1 MRPNAK
7 QLEISNALD
16 VAAVERVLAEL
27 WQNNA
32 DEVTDEAGAMLRARA
47 LNFMAFLPAEAE
59 LALAHEA
66 IAELTSSH
74 PCRAL
79 VMVGEKQKPDR
90 DIEIFVSAFCEASA
104 PTRDL
109 QLCCEEVVL
118 IARGRYVVE
127 LASAAAP
134 LLVTDL
140 PVFLW
145 WRDGLL
151 IEDKLFSLLVRASD
165 RLIIDSNESEDPG
178 ADFSAMV
185 HLFRQ
190 TALSDLNWTRLNT
203 WRTSLANFYDVAELR
218 ASLDA
223 VSRVRLDYT
232 AQESHPEGI
241 SPQALLI
248 GGWLA
253 SRLDWT
259 LADTQSLK
267 EHNGRLA
274 FSFLK
279 GDRQITLEL
288 TRVANP
294 GINPGRLVR
303 VELEA
308 SGEDQAHF
316 DVRRSE
322 DGSHLQTRVRVGSV
336 THPGRVLPLRNQSM
350 AQLLSSELEIL
361 TRDRV
366 FEDVVRMV
374 VRMMRVGAS

>member
-1 MRPNAK
+1 MRPNAR

-16 VAAVERVLAEL
+16 VAAVERVLSEL

-47 LNFMAFLPAEAE
+47 LNFMVFLPAEAE
-59 LALAHEA
+59 LALTHEV

-151 IEDKLFSLLVRASD
+151 VEDKLFSLLVRATD
-165 RLIIDSNESEDPG
+165 RLIIDSNKSEDPG
-178 ADFSAMV
+178 AEFSAMV
-185 HLFRQ
+185 HLFKQ

-218 ASLDA
+218 AALDT

-232 AQESHPEGI
+232 AQERHPEGL

-259 LADTQSLK
+259 LADTQPLK
-267 EHNGRLA
+267 EHNERLV
-274 FSFLK
+274 FSFLR

-308 SGEDQAHF
+308 TGENQAQF
-316 DVRRSE
+316 DVTRGD
-322 DGSHLQTRVRVGSV
+322 DGSHLQTQVRVGAV
-336 THPGRVLPLRNQSM
+336 THPGRVLTLRNQSK
-350 AQLLSSELEIL
+350 AQLLSSELEVL
-361 TRDRV
+361 TRDHV
-366 FEDVVRMV
+366 FEDAVRMV
-374 VRMMRVGAS
+374 VQMMRVGAS